1 MYVKGVV
8 LAMVNAAMVNAAQSS
23 ASVVRVNYIARDR
36 IPSKNPM
43 HWPKKQTRHLRALL
57 FLKTSSPVLHFAV
70 ALQRSMQGAT
80 ASLYALTSLI
90 ALMGRNVGGLP

>member
-8 LAMVNAAMVNAAQSS
+8 LAMANAAMVNAAQSS
-23 ASVVRVNYIARDR
+23 ASVVRVSYIARDR

-43 HWPKKQTRHLRALL
+43 HWPKTQTRHLRALL
-57 FLKTSSPVLHFAV
+57 CLKTSSPVLHFAV

-80 ASLYALTSLI
+80 ASLYALPSLI